1 MLVSLIFF
9 FYCLTDLARQVRKMA
24 CRFFLGSGEA
34 LQARWL
40 AGYQTAL
47 HNMGLMVPIE
57 GLILRS
63 PAISAGREC
72 ADIGVLYTHVQGDS
86 FRER

>member
-1 MLVSLIFF
+1 
-9 FYCLTDLARQVRKMA
+9 MA
-24 CRFFLGSGEA
+24 CRFFLGSEEA
-34 LQARWL
+34 LQAQWL

-47 HNMGLMVPIE
+47 DNLGLVVPIE

-63 PAISAGREC
+63 PAISAGQEC
-72 ADIGVLYTHVQGDS
+72 AGIGVLYTHVQGDS